1 MSARADLTIR
11 RHRLTHSAGDLDS
24 ASIAAARTAHGLR
37 RGLTLKL
44 NIVRCIGSIVLLA
57 LVAGCNN
64 PKEKFGKI
72 YYLDGAGN
80 WGFGVTDVPAGL
92 QAAGYPGDVE
102 VYVWTTSFSPAID
115 QVNIVANKLR
125 AAGLTGKIKD
135 YLTRYPSNKVNMIA
149 LSAGTGIAVWAV
161 EGLPDGMMIENMVL
175 LGSSLSYNYD
185 MRQALRHVRGKVY
198 VFHSGHDEVLTS
210 AVRALGTVDRTNE
223 DSAGL
228 VGLRPPGGGGG
239 KVVNNGWS
247 AKYTRY
253 GWTGAHTDATSQA
266 FIQAVVAPLVTG
278 GQRRGDGTDR
288 VTSMT
293 PIGPKLAATLP

>member
-1 MSARADLTIR
+1 LKRK
-11 RHRLTHSAGDLDS
+11 
-24 ASIAAARTAHGLR
+24 IA
-37 RGLTLKL
+37 
-44 NIVRCIGSIVLLA
+44 RCIGSVALFALA
-57 LVAGCNN
+57 AGCNN
-64 PKEKFGKI
+64 PKEEFGKT

-92 QAAGYPGDVE
+92 QAAGYPGDIE

-115 QVNIVANKLR
+115 QVNIIPNKLR

-135 YLTRYPSNKVNMIA
+135 YLTRFPSNRVNLIA

-161 EGLPDGMMIENMVL
+161 EGLPDGMSVENLIL

-185 MRQALRHVRGKVY
+185 MREALRHIRGKVY
-198 VFHSGHDEVLTS
+198 VFHSGHDEVLTT

-228 VGLRPPGGGGG
+228 VGLRPPGGGSG
-239 KVVNNGWS
+239 KIVNVGWS
-247 AKYTRY
+247 ARYTQY

-266 FIQAVVAPLVTG
+266 FVQAVVAPLVAG
-278 GQRRGDGTDR
+278 GQRRADGADR
-288 VTSMT
+288 VTWMT
-293 PIGPKLAATLP
+293 PIGPELAAPLP